1 MSDLDCN
8 NYFDPVYQRCLSI
21 VLSININSSIQ
32 TLTKCSFYKINVFPQ
47 PHLTLLS
54 LSILS
59 SVLVPNKCH
68 FHEHIPNNLRNST
81 PSHLPWTFLI
91 HAKAVVLLLES
102 NLMSSITNQP
112 QKSTSFAL
120 KTTSWKSWNIP
131 SRVLCTGWLLSTPFK
146 YTIWT
151 SLQLHKLPFG
161 SCTIY
166 CQA

>member
-1 MSDLDCN
+1 MSHLDCN

-59 SVLVPNKCH
+59 SVLDPNKCH

-81 PSHLPWTFLI
+81 PSHLPWKFLI
-91 HAKAVVLLLES
+91 HSKAVVLLLES

-112 QKSTSFAL
+112 KKKHIFSSNDHILTKVKHPTLSVMYWLITKYPFQIHHLNSK
-120 KTTSWKSWNIP
+120 P
-131 SRVLCTGWLLSTPFK
+131 S
-146 YTIWT
+146 I
-151 SLQLHKLPFG
+151 
-161 SCTIY
+161 
-166 CQA
+166 A